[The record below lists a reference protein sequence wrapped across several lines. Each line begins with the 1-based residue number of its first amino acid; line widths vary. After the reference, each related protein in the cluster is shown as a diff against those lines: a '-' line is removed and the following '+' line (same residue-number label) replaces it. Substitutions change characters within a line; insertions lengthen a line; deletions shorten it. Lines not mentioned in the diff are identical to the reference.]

1 MWFEIPE
8 EVPDWTPALR
18 HLSKVDPVMKAV
30 VKRVG
35 SCTLAPRG
43 DPFISLC
50 HAIFTQQVSTAVA
63 TVLFARFRKLFS
75 RSTPT
80 PKGVL
85 RLSDDQMRLAGLSRQ
100 KMSYLRD
107 MSERFSRGEIA
118 VRDFPTMSDEEIVQ
132 ALLPIK
138 GVGRWTA
145 EMFLIF
151 VLNRPDVLP
160 VDDLGVR
167 KGVQILYDLPEL
179 PSAARVI
186 EVGEKWRP
194 WRTVATWYLWRGTVA
209 DETAKERVPV
219 PAAATSVKRRAAA
232 QSRSK

>member
-8 EVPDWTPALR
+8 ELPDWTPALR

-35 SCTLAPRG
+35 PCTLAPRG

-50 HAIFTQQVSTAVA
+50 QAIFTQQVSTAVA

-75 RSTPT
+75 RGTPT

-85 RLSDDQMRLAGLSRQ
+85 RLTDDQMRLAGLSRQ

-167 KGVQILYDLPEL
+167 KGVQTLYDLPEL

-186 EVGEKWRP
+186 EIGEKWRP

-209 DETAKERVPV
+209 DESVKKRATE
-219 PAAATSVKRRAAA
+219 PAAATPTRRRATA

>member
-8 EVPDWTPALR
+8 ELPDWTPALR
-18 HLSKVDPVMKAV
+18 HLSKVDPVMKRV

-35 SCTLAPRG
+35 PCTLAPRG

-50 HAIFTQQVSTAVA
+50 QAIFTQQVSTAVA

-75 RSTPT
+75 RGTPT

-107 MSERFSRGEIA
+107 MSERFSRGE
-118 VRDFPTMSDEEIVQ
+118 VPVGQFPTMSDEEIVQ

-151 VLNRPDVLP
+151 VLNRPDLLP

-167 KGVQILYDLPEL
+167 KGVQTLYELPEL
-179 PSAARVI
+179 PPADQVI
-186 EVGEKWRP
+186 RIGEKWRP
-194 WRTVATWYLWRGTVA
+194 WRTVATWYLWRGA
-209 DETAKERVPV
+209 ALEEAAKK
-219 PAAATSVKRRAAA
+219 PAVTIVGKRPAVV